1 MPEAVDFESLIK
13 VCRASGRTLFMK
25 IIVQSYP
32 MQFIF
37 SSYPIEAQRSITRL
51 LLGYTDDGASELF
64 PMFDNK
70 ITLARPY
77 NVFVL
82 HEIVEN

>member
-1 MPEAVDFESLIK
+1 
-13 VCRASGRTLFMK
+13 MK
-25 IIVQSYP
+25 PMVQSYP

-37 SSYPIEAQRSITRL
+37 SSYSLEAQRRITRL
-51 LLGYTDDGASELF
+51 LLGYTDDGEKEIF

-70 ITLARPY
+70 IMLARPY